1 MKITLLLATLALF
14 ISSNQI
20 YKVDSSPLQHMGILH
35 QLTLCAWFEKGIER
49 EMCSSLIK
57 SYPCRGDGLW
67 GFEEI
72 KLLVQQNVQI
82 CRTYEWNIR
91 AICLRHVEIYLSYV
105 LQYKK
110 NMTNICMRYVL
121 YITWYTPE
129 LCLSKTED

>member
-1 MKITLLLATLALF
+1 MKITLLLATLVFF

-57 SYPCRGDGLW
+57 SYPCRVDGLW
-67 GFEEI
+67 GFEEV

-82 CRTYEWNIR
+82 CRTYE
-91 AICLRHVEIYLSYV
+91 
-105 LQYKK
+105 
-110 NMTNICMRYVL
+110 
-121 YITWYTPE
+121 
-129 LCLSKTED
+129 